1 MRQVRRLFAAM
12 AVAAVL
18 AAPAPAAAAPIFFDF
33 GTLTFT
39 GTGAGTALSFSPAF
53 VVSPPSLFL
62 DSVTITPKAGQQFL
76 MGAVSGV
83 PGLSTAAVSGLGTLT
98 VSLFDGAP
106 FLVGDVE
113 IVDITQIV
121 AFGIT
126 NITADANVTNVTVF
140 GSHPELD
147 QFDPG
152 GRLLTTFNFT
162 AASPTLQFLSSL
174 GQGESRQ
181 VDYQGILAP
190 VPEPGSMLLFGTG
203 LLGLVRVA
211 RRRRPRA

>member
-1 MRQVRRLFAAM
+1 MRQVRRWFAAM

-18 AAPAPAAAAPIFFDF
+18 AAPAPAAAAPILFDF

-39 GTGAGTALSFSPAF
+39 GTGAGTTLSFSPAL
-53 VVSPPSLFL
+53 VVSPASLLF
-62 DSVTITPKAGQQFL
+62 DTVTITPKVGQQFL

-83 PGLSTAAVSGLGTLT
+83 PGLSTAPVSGLGNLT
-98 VSLFDGAP
+98 VSLADGVP

-113 IVDITQIV
+113 IVNITQIV

-126 NITADANVTNVTVF
+126 NITADANVSNVTIV
-140 GSHPELD
+140 GTHPELD

-174 GQGESRQ
+174 DAGETRQ
-181 VDYQGILAP
+181 VGYQGILAP